1 MADYD
6 LRANFYLYA
15 PGSVATADTDA
26 AMAAQYTANGNQ
38 PVTQAQVL
46 SIIGGT
52 LAPLPKPLPRFADS
66 NPDPR
71 DGWSIERSEAVTYG

>member
-1 MADYD
+1 MAEYD

-15 PGSVATADTDA
+15 PGVVPTSDSEA
-26 AMAAQYTANGNQ
+26 AMAAQYKANGNRL
-38 PVTQAQVL
+38 VTQAQVL
-46 SIIGGT
+46 AICGGT
-52 LAPLPKPLPRFADS
+52 LPPQPNPLPRFADS

>member
-1 MADYD
+1 MAEYD

-15 PGSVATADTDA
+15 PGSVATSDSDA
-26 AMAAQYTANGNQ
+26 AMAAQYAANGYQ

-46 SIIGGT
+46 AIAGGP
-52 LAPLPKPLPRFADS
+52 APAPNPLPRFADS

-71 DGWSIERSEAVTYG
+71 DGWSIERSEAITYG

>member
-1 MADYD
+1 MYD

-15 PGSVATADTDA
+15 PGVVPTSDTDA
-26 AMAAQYTANGNQ
+26 AMGAQYAANGYQ

-46 SIIGGT
+46 AICGGS
-52 LAPLPKPLPRFADS
+52 LPPYPNPLPRFADS

-71 DGWSIERSEAVTYG
+71 DGWSIERREQVVYG